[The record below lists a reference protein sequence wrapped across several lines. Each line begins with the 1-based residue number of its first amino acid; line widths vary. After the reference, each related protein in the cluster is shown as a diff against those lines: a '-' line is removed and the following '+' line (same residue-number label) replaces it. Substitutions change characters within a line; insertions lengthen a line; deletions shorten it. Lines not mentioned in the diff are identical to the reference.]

1 MKGPTMRRR
10 IEGSARRTVKPPRS
24 RVRGRI
30 TVSTGEAA
38 SRSANGSSG
47 IVQLIEASL
56 RSDAGEPAALLSEH
70 LARQQEEGARVAGP
84 HAEPAT
90 QPVPLREMFG
100 GANVHV
106 ADPGKHSRK
115 KRNIAT
121 WMLGALPRG
130 RGGAQAA
137 RNGRR

>member
-47 IVQLIEASL
+47 IVQLIETSL
-56 RSDAGEPAALLSEH
+56 RTDAGEAAALPLTVTSRDESQGGRRPRRGRVCVLGVYGYTEPRAAAKDCAAH
-70 LARQQEEGARVAGP
+70 PARVR
-84 HAEPAT
+84 
-90 QPVPLREMFG
+90 LR
-100 GANVHV
+100 
-106 ADPGKHSRK
+106 DR
-115 KRNIAT
+115 
-121 WMLGALPRG
+121 
-130 RGGAQAA
+130 
-137 RNGRR
+137 